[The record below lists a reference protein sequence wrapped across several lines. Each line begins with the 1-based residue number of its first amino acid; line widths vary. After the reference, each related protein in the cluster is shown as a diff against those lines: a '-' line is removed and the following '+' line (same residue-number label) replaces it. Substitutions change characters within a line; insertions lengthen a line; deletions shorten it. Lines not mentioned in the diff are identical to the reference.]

1 MSLTYLDPSCRS
13 RAAFVAP
20 GAFVRAGVV
29 ALVLAT
35 AGLVTGC
42 PFHKQSGATGTD
54 GTVKADSGGTAH
66 SVGGGWSTKPR
77 GLIDGLFDRTP
88 GENAAS
94 DEHPSRKSQ
103 QPLIDVLRN
112 AYGPG
117 RQGYEEPMSVPR
129 APRATRS
136 TVLHAPRPSR
146 NF

>member
-1 MSLTYLDPSCRS
+1 MSLRHLDPSRHS
-13 RAAFVAP
+13 RAACAAAGSV
-20 GAFVRAGVV
+20 VRAGVV
-29 ALVLAT
+29 ALTLAT

-66 SVGGGWSTKPR
+66 SAGGGWSTKPR